1 MSIPRDAFN
10 ARPGQVSDQPIGAA
24 PDSTKV
30 SGAGHSDA
38 QSQERRI
45 TMVLTPNEALYDILS
60 RRFNRDGKH
69 SVWWSCDHVSLIR
82 KLMHA
87 RIDLLIVDVGAG
99 EDVDMLMN
107 WRDLHRLNHLPMLL
121 VNLTAETEH
130 WLRALTSKDDAA
142 WGVVPQEIYARG
154 NRLVDQAHTHAIHRL
169 AVGCYTLDRGSLQVT
184 IDRDTIKLSER
195 EFKLAWG
202 LFSHAGMT
210 VRRDAL
216 AEMIW
221 GAKFSIVGHS
231 LTQHVYHLKNKL
243 NLLGDHGVV
252 LRSVYGVG
260 YRIEQ
265 VSVPEML
272 KGAASAN
279 TGRRRERMNSAGISV
294 ADQ

>member
-1 MSIPRDAFN
+1 MSDAFI
-10 ARPGQVSDQPIGAA
+10 AQSEPVSNQPIGAA
-24 PDSTKV
+24 PNSTKV

-38 QSQERRI
+38 RSQGRRI
-45 TMVLTPNEALYDILS
+45 TMVLTPNEALYDTLS
-60 RRFNRDGKH
+60 RRFNHDGKH

-87 RIDLLIVDVGAG
+87 RIDLLIVDVGSG
-99 EDVDMLMN
+99 EDVNMLMH

-130 WLRALTSKDDAA
+130 WLRALTPKDDAA
-142 WGVVPQEIYARG
+142 WGAVPQEIYARG
-154 NRLVDQAHTHAIHRL
+154 NRLVDQAHTQALHRL

-195 EFKLAWG
+195 EFKLAWL

-210 VRRDAL
+210 VKRDAL
-216 AEMIW
+216 AEIIW
-221 GAKFSIVGHS
+221 GAKFSIVGHT
-231 LTQHVYHLKNKL
+231 LTQHIYQLKNKL
-243 NLLGDHGVV
+243 NLLGTHDVV

-265 VSVPEML
+265 VSVSEIL
-272 KGAASAN
+272 KERARSAQYRQIPV
-279 TGRRRERMNSAGISV
+279 TEARE
-294 ADQ
+294 